1 MYSDALPASGS
12 RNIAA
17 NAFRSAGILDRDE
30 RMRDVSD
37 KPGGRKGAQKSS
49 HKSRTSHRPRAIDA
63 LTGKDQAATSSRAA
77 MLASR
82 LAAGDSLAI
91 RGAAKG
97 PLGRVRRNAVSTG
110 ATAESSGI
118 VEKWKEFVKRR
129 WNAEAKFLNLERVAE
144 DVYVQRNRM
153 WVHGSAEKELSVVFK
168 LASVLFPEV
177 QTISL
182 AYNNL
187 VSGKVLMRLPHYL
200 PNLVNLSLQGN
211 KLGVWKDLDY
221 ISSRKARLPQL
232 RELILLDNP
241 LRNAQYEKD
250 NGERYK
256 SEVARRLPS
265 LEMLD
270 MEPIPKI
277 AFDVPHAPTSHG
289 APAGPAPT
297 TFPVEMGEPFITG
310 VDGALLSSFLMRF
323 FPLFDNQRTAL
334 MDAYHPNATFSF
346 SANTSVPVRARIEG
360 YRYSKEMPNQRKQ
373 EWGPWGIG
381 KGASRNLNRLAGGSA
396 DRLVKSLHVGN
407 EEIVKAM
414 AQLPTTKHDVAGS
427 PEKFCI
433 DAWPVQQGDSPQL
446 FVTIHGQFEEEP
458 SRCVMSFDRSFILA
472 PAPEGSRAKQS
483 GWDVQILSDMWVI
496 RQYSSHEAWRPGPMR
511 VQAGDPLRPAP
522 AGAPTSLQSPPSLQE
537 MLATMPEP
545 QRSLVMQI
553 CQRTGLNFEY
563 AVQCLEGNAWDVERA
578 VANFEQVKGTLS
590 REAFL

>member
-1 MYSDALPASGS
+1 
-12 RNIAA
+12 
-17 NAFRSAGILDRDE
+17 
-30 RMRDVSD
+30 
-37 KPGGRKGAQKSS
+37 
-49 HKSRTSHRPRAIDA
+49 
-63 LTGKDQAATSSRAA
+63 
-77 MLASR
+77 
-82 LAAGDSLAI
+82 
-91 RGAAKG
+91 
-97 PLGRVRRNAVSTG
+97 
-110 ATAESSGI
+110 
-118 VEKWKEFVKRR
+118 
-129 WNAEAKFLNLERVAE
+129 
-144 DVYVQRNRM
+144 M
-153 WVHGSAEKELSVVFK
+153 WVHGSAEKELSVMFK

-182 AYNNL
+182 AYNNF
-187 VSGKVLMRLPHYL
+187 VSGKVLSRLPHYL

-211 KLGVWKDLDY
+211 KLAVWRDLDY
-221 ISSRKARLPQL
+221 ISGRKGRLPQL

-241 LRNAQYEKD
+241 LRNAEYEKD

-277 AFDVPHAPTSHG
+277 AFDVPHASTSQG
-289 APAGPAPT
+289 VPVGPAPT
-297 TFPVEMGEPFITG
+297 TFPAEMGEPFITG
-310 VDGALLSSFLMRF
+310 VDGALLSNFLMRF
-323 FPLFDNQRTAL
+323 LPLFDNQRTAL

-346 SANTSVPVRARIEG
+346 SANTSVPIRARIEG
-360 YRYSKEMPNQRKQ
+360 HRFSKEMPNQRKQ
-373 EWGPWGIG
+373 EWVRWGIG
-381 KGASRNLNRLAGGSA
+381 KGASSRNLNRLAGGSV

-414 AQLPTTKHDVAGS
+414 AELPTTKHDVAGS

-472 PAPEGSRAKQS
+472 PAAEGSRAKQS
-483 GWDVQILSDMWVI
+483 GWDVLILSDMLVV

-511 VQAGDPLRPAP
+511 VQAGDPLPPAP

-537 MLATMPEP
+537 LLVTVPEP

>member
-1 MYSDALPASGS
+1 MPASGS

-37 KPGGRKGAQKSS
+37 KPGGRKGTHKTS

-63 LTGKDQAATSSRAA
+63 VTGKDQAATSSRTA

-97 PLGRVRRNAVSTG
+97 LLGRLRRNAVSTG
-110 ATAESSGI
+110 ATAEASSGI
-118 VEKWKEFVKRR
+118 VEKWREFVKRR

-144 DVYVQRNRM
+144 DEYVQRHKM
-153 WVHGSAEKELSVVFK
+153 WAPGSVEKELSVMFK

-182 AYNNL
+182 AYNNIM
-187 VSGKVLMRLPHYL
+187 SGRALSRLSHYL
-200 PNLVNLSLQGN
+200 PNLANLSLQGN
-211 KLGVWKDLDY
+211 KLMTWRDLEY
-221 ISSRKARLPQL
+221 ISGRKGKLSQL
-232 RELILLDNP
+232 RELILLENP
-241 LRNAQYEKD
+241 IRNMEYEHNRGD
-250 NGERYK
+250 RYK

-277 AFDVPHAPTSHG
+277 AFDVPQTSTSHT

-297 TFPVEMGEPFITG
+297 TFPAEMGESFITG
-310 VDGALLSSFLMRF
+310 VDGGLLSGFLMRF
-323 FPLFDNQRTAL
+323 FPLFDNQRSAL
-334 MDAYHPNATFSF
+334 MDVYHPNATFSF
-346 SANTSVPVRARIEG
+346 SSNTSIPIRARIEG
-360 YRYSKEMPNQRKQ
+360 HRYSKEMPHQRDQ
-373 EWGPWGIG
+373 DWTRWGIG
-381 KGASRNLNRLAGGSA
+381 KAGGSRNLIRLAGGSVNK
-396 DRLVKSLHVGN
+396 LVSSLHVGN

-414 AQLPTTKHDVAGS
+414 AELPTTKHDVAGT
-427 PEKFCI
+427 PERFCI

-472 PAPEGSRAKQS
+472 PVPEGSRAKQG
-483 GWDVQILSDMWVI
+483 GWDLVILSDMLVV

-511 VQAGDPLRPAP
+511 VQAGDPLPPRVV
-522 AGAPTSLQSPPSLQE
+522 GTSTNPQLTASQQD
-537 MLATMPEP
+537 MLASMPEP
-545 QRSLVMQI
+545 PRSLVMQI
-553 CQRTGLNFEY
+553 CQRTGLNIEY

>member
-1 MYSDALPASGS
+1 MYSDTIPASGS

-37 KPGGRKGAQKSS
+37 KPGGRKGAQKTS
-49 HKSRTSHRPRAIDA
+49 HKARTSHRPRAIDA
-63 LTGKDQAATSSRAA
+63 LTGKDKAATSSRTA

-82 LAAGDSLAI
+82 LASGDSLAI

-97 PLGRVRRNAVSTG
+97 PMSRVRRNAVSNG

-118 VEKWKEFVKRR
+118 VEKWKEFVKKR

-144 DVYVQRNRM
+144 DEYVQRNRM
-153 WVHGSAEKELSVVFK
+153 WVQGSAEKELSVMFK
-168 LASVLFPEV
+168 LASVLYPEV

-182 AYNNL
+182 GYNNFIT
-187 VSGKVLMRLPHYL
+187 GKVLSRLSHYL

-211 KLGVWKDLDY
+211 RLATWRDLDY
-221 ISSRKARLPQL
+221 ISGKKGRLTQL

-241 LRNAQYEKD
+241 LRKAEFEKD

-265 LEMLD
+265 LDMLD

-277 AFDVPHAPTSHG
+277 AFDVPHTSTSH
-289 APAGPAPT
+289 ATPTGPAPT

-310 VDGALLSSFLMRF
+310 VDGALLSNFLMRF

-334 MDAYHPNATFSF
+334 MDVYHPAATFSY
-346 SANTSVPVRARIEG
+346 SANTSIPIRARIEG
-360 YRYSKEMPNQRKQ
+360 HRSSKEMPHQRKQ
-373 EWGPWGIG
+373 EWTRWGIG
-381 KGASRNLNRLAGGSA
+381 RGQGSRNLNRLAGGSV
-396 DRLVKSLHVGN
+396 DKIVNSLHVGN

-414 AQLPTTKHDVAGS
+414 AELPTTKHDVAGS
-427 PEKFCI
+427 PQKFCI

-458 SRCVMSFDRSFILA
+458 THCVMSFDRSFILA
-472 PAPEGSRAKQS
+472 PAPNGTRAKQS
-483 GWDVQILSDMWVI
+483 GWDIVILSDMLVV

-511 VQAGDPLRPAP
+511 VQAGDPLP
-522 AGAPTSLQSPPSLQE
+522 PTPTGLPTIQSPASLQE
-537 MLATMPEP
+537 MLAAMPEP

-553 CQRTGLNFEY
+553 CQRTSLNIEY

-578 VANFEQVKGTLS
+578 VANFEQGTLS